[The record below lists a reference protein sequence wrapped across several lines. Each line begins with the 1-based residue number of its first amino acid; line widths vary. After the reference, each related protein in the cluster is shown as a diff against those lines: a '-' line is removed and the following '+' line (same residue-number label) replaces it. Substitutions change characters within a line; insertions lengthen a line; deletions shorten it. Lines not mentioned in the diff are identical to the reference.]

1 MSTATTIERKKT
13 TTAPHKSA
21 AVKVAFSAAVLIF
34 CLANVALTSFSKLYE
49 PTIESAVMEPG
60 ADTNNHTKTWSW
72 WLARKWMEEKQAPDV
87 VLFGSSQMG
96 SALCAADAQQL
107 FQVIDSLTHRH
118 ASTMEIYL
126 SKMLNHPVSVFSLAS
141 PGAMCSDAFMASKAL
156 FDKKHT
162 PKVVVLSLAPRD
174 FIDNTMPYPAV
185 TEPFKFYSH
194 YVNPGKL
201 TAAAYL
207 EPMSWLQLAMDSVP
221 FRKLGNYVQT
231 SCFVSDANS
240 TPRQTAANNAL
251 AAVLGGGEALPNK
264 WLVPANIPP
273 MWVDNSKEYL
283 RRFKDPHPP
292 VYKSELAFF
301 DHFLSEMHARGIKVL
316 VVAMPSLPMN
326 RQLLPESFWTEFR
339 RRLSTDSAQHGAQ
352 WMDLTND
359 PSFAKADYLDTVHLN
374 AGGGAKLFH
383 KLSERIN
390 SDPNLAAALH

>member
-1 MSTATTIERKKT
+1 MNTVTIERKKET
-13 TTAPHKSA
+13 VSA
-21 AVKVAFSAAVLIF
+21 ARSAKRLAFSAAILIF
-34 CLANVALTSFSKLYE
+34 LAANFILANFSKLYE
-49 PTIESAVMEPG
+49 PTIKAAVMEPG
-60 ADTNNHTKTWSW
+60 ADRNNHTKTWSW
-72 WLARKWMEEKQAPDV
+72 WLARKWMEEKQTPDV

-118 ASTMEIYL
+118 AATMEQYL
-126 SKMLNHPVSVFSLAS
+126 AQLTGKPVSVFSLAS

-156 FDKKHT
+156 FDEKHA

-221 FRKLGNYVQT
+221 FRKLGNYIQT
-231 SCFVSDANS
+231 ACFVSDANN
-240 TPRQTAANNAL
+240 TPSQTAANTAL
-251 AAVLGGGEALPNK
+251 AAVLGGGEAVPNK

-301 DHFLSEMHARGIKVL
+301 DRFLTEMQARGIKVL

-326 RQLLPESFWTEFR
+326 RALLPDTFWSEFR
-339 RRLSTDSAQHGAQ
+339 SKLSGDSAAHGAR

-359 PSFAKADYLDTVHLN
+359 AAFTKTDYLDTVHLN
-374 AGGGAKLFH
+374 AAGGAKLFK
-383 KLSERIN
+383 KLSDRLLSEQE
-390 SDPNLAAALH
+390 LAAALR